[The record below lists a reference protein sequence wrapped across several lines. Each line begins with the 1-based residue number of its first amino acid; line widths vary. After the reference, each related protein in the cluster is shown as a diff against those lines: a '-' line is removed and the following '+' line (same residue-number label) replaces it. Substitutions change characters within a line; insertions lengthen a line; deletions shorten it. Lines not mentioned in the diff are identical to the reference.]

1 MTLIEDEIVTE
12 VLPSEPQQRLINKG
26 LLNASAVFTEL
37 QRQHTKGAKWSTS
50 LAPFYDPSQNSGLT
64 VLVCKRCGSTLS
76 ASNPSDV
83 ASKHFPVISAAAV
96 RLLSMHATTAAAERT
111 WSSYGRTFTH

>member
-12 VLPSEPQQRLINKG
+12 VLPSEPQQRLVNKG

-64 VLVCKRCGSTLS
+64 VLVCQLVS
-76 ASNPSDV
+76 V
-83 ASKHFPVISAAAV
+83 AGG
-96 RLLSMHATTAAAERT
+96 EE
-111 WSSYGRTFTH
+111 